1 MMRVLYHCATT
12 AAQSSLRTCER
23 LTYCYILR
31 MHLFRTC
38 CVSLLDLVLEEDDC
52 CDGGSLEQDLPELG
66 QQLVGGQ
73 HVGHLGL

>member
-1 MMRVLYHCATT
+1 MYLQENKFRSIDLRIHSSYLHLLY
-12 AAQSSLRTCER
+12 
-23 LTYCYILR
+23 
-31 MHLFRTC
+31 TC
-38 CVSLLDLVLEEDDC
+38 CISLLDLVLEEDDC